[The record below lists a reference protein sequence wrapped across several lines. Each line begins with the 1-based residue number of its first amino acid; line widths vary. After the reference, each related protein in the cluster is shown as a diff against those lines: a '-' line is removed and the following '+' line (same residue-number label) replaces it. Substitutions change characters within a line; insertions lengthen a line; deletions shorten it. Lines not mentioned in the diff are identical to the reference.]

1 MVGVSDTIHVD
12 APPRHVFE
20 YLDDPHNHVE
30 ITPSLVDVANIEPLE
45 NGGKRAD
52 FVYSIAGVKLEG
64 ELVETVHEPDERMTF
79 ELRGGLPGEIDIG
92 LEPAGEGTRV
102 TYAAEYEIPGRV
114 LSRVAEPFVRQYNK
128 RELRTVLENLQT
140 RLAGEPPTE

>member
-30 ITPSLVDVANIEPLE
+30 ITPSLVDVENIEPLE

-79 ELRGGLPGEIDIG
+79 ELRGGLPGEIDISF
-92 LEPAGEGTRV
+92 EPAGEGARV

-114 LSRVAEPFVRQYNK
+114 LSRVAEPFVRQYNR

-140 RLAGEPPTE
+140 RLAGEAPTE